1 MKAVISKR
9 NILNGVIGLLTVVSV
24 GWASPGGLHILID
37 GLSPYYSPYLASVD
51 MGNSVVW
58 TNPTPSPHTV
68 THDGCRDSG
77 PCMFDS
83 GSILPGGSYQLP
95 VLPPGRYPYHCTL
108 HPIMRGILVIQ
119 EHQMPAST

>member
-1 MKAVISKR
+1 MSALLSRHK
-9 NILNGVIGLLTVVSV
+9 ILIGILGLMAVVSV
-24 GWASPGGLHILID
+24 GWASPAGLHILID
-37 GLSPYYSPYLASVD
+37 GLSPYYSPYVASVVT
-51 MGNSVVW
+51 GSPVVW

-83 GSILPGGSYQLP
+83 GAILPGGSYQLP
-95 VLPPGRYPYHCTL
+95 ILPPGRYPYHCTL
-108 HPIMRGILVIQ
+108 HPIMRGILEVQ

>member
-58 TNPTPSPHTV
+58 TNPTPSRRTIHNLQV
-68 THDGCRDSG
+68 EA
-77 PCMFDS
+77 
-83 GSILPGGSYQLP
+83 
-95 VLPPGRYPYHCTL
+95 
-108 HPIMRGILVIQ
+108 GIWC
-119 EHQMPAST
+119 S